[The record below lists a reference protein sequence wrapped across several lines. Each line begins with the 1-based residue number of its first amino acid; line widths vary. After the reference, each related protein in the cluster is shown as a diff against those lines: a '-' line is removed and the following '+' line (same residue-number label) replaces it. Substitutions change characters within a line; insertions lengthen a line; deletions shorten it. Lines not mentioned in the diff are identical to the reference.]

1 MRGDEGISG
10 KDDAEQVV
18 TVDGNVLWRFDL
30 PIGVAAHTE
39 TDVRRGNRTIGAA
52 VMIFGV
58 IQ

>member
-1 MRGDEGISG
+1 VRGDEGIRG

-18 TVDGNVLWRFDL
+18 AADGNVLWRFDL
-30 PIGVAAHTE
+30 PIAVAGHTE

-52 VMIFGV
+52 VMILGV